1 MKILIVFVELN
12 TKKTRQ
18 KIRRFN
24 NLTKLDF
31 SFNFIIFSFCNIFL
45 YKSSGMYYNYV
56 IQIKIKHLKGIRYMN
71 RIKVV
76 ICGKEYT
83 LQTEEESIYV
93 YSLAKK
99 LEKKITDIPNASAY
113 NASVMVGFS
122 LLDELQKAK
131 EEISGLRSQIN
142 DYIDEASKARME
154 RDDALRENAILRGKV
169 SKLESDIKL
178 KQLKDSI

>member
-1 MKILIVFVELN
+1 
-12 TKKTRQ
+12 
-18 KIRRFN
+18 
-24 NLTKLDF
+24 
-31 SFNFIIFSFCNIFL
+31 
-45 YKSSGMYYNYV
+45 
-56 IQIKIKHLKGIRYMN
+56 MN

-99 LEKKITDIPNASAY
+99 LEKKIADIPNASAY

-154 RDDALRENAILRGKV
+154 RDDALRENAILKGKV